1 MLFFI
6 LNNANPS
13 WFHLSQLYSL
23 GLEAKHMY
31 FGLIFLGIIFGYI
44 LIKPMIT
51 WFIILES
58 SRMLT
63 YLISSLI
70 IILIFFIV
78 ILFTGGLPGNILGFL
93 HITLNC
99 LAVWGVTI
107 FLYLGYHQM
116 IKLYNYI

>member
-70 IILIFFIV
+70 VILIFFIV
-78 ILFTGGLPGNILGFL
+78 ILFTGGLPGKMLGL
-93 HITLNC
+93 LKITLQC
-99 LAVWGVTI
+99 LAVWGVAI
-107 FLYLGYHQM
+107 FLHHGFHQL
-116 IKLYNYI
+116 IKK

>member
-6 LNNANPS
+6 LNNTNPG

-31 FGLIFLGIIFGYI
+31 LGLIFLGIILGYI

-70 IILIFFIV
+70 VILVFFIV
-78 ILFTGGLPGNILGFL
+78 VLFTGELPGRMLGL
-93 HITLNC
+93 LKITLQC
-99 LAVWGVTI
+99 LAVWGVAI
-107 FLYLGYHQM
+107 FLHYGFHQL
-116 IKLYNYI
+116 IKK